1 MVGGV
6 GDEAF
11 WEFVQ
16 GDGDGGLEGEGE
28 EDVGWDVV
36 VVGCGM
42 GGGMRG
48 MGVRM
53 GVRVSGDGG
62 LGGD

>member
-28 EDVGWDVV
+28 EDVGGHVV

-53 GVRVSGDGG
+53 GVGMGGDGG
-62 LGGD
+62 LGGY